1 MGYPGWDDDRGAIVS
16 NKRINLRLLSSEL
29 ARREGLSRGMG
40 VAEWSE
46 ALGVIGEYLREQDA
60 EDGVRVV
67 HCLVSR
73 AGKRSRHRSG
83 D

>member
-1 MGYPGWDDDRGAIVS
+1 MS
-16 NKRINLRLLSSEL
+16 SKQINLRLLASEL

-73 AGKRSRHRSG
+73 AGKRSRHRRVG
-83 D
+83 RE